1 MGLLTLAE
9 VGQEE
14 AIRAMVSA
22 EQTIGPTNL
31 TLSTFRGW
39 ENLVPP
45 DMLEIIPD
53 TQPHLQFVCLTL
65 LCRLSVFCIT
75 IHVVVCSSCV
85 DAIS

>member
-53 TQPHLQFVCLTL
+53 TQPHLWFVCLTFDV
-65 LCRLSVFCIT
+65 CVVFCIT
-75 IHVVVCSSCV
+75 IHVVVCSSRV